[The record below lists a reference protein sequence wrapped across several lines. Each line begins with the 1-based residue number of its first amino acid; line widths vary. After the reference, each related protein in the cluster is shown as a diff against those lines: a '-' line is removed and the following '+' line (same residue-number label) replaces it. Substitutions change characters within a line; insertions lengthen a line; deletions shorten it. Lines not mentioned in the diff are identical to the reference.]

1 MIEIRRMLCPV
12 DFSECSKH
20 ALHHAAAIARWYE
33 STITLLYVHPIVP
46 MAAAAPGAPAFPPFV
61 VTAAER
67 EKLLAS
73 MKSLGEHETLAGIP
87 LEVEVAEGSAALEIL
102 DRASAPDI
110 DLIVMGTHGRSG
122 FERLIIGSV
131 TERVL
136 RKASCPVLSVPPR
149 VQDAESLPPLFKR
162 ILCAIDFSD
171 CSMRALH
178 FAAALAQEAG
188 GHLTVINVV
197 ELPADAHERLP
208 HLSPGVREYV
218 AALEED
224 HRERLQSAVPEA
236 VRACCE
242 VETMMVPGKP
252 YREILRVAADQQSD
266 LIVIG
271 IHGGGAADRL
281 FFGSTTQHVVR
292 QATCPVLT
300 LRTESDDS
308 TRNP

>member
-1 MIEIRRMLCPV
+1 MIEIERILCPV
-12 DFSECSKH
+12 DFSDCSKH

-46 MAAAAPGAPAFPPFV
+46 MAAAGPGAPAFPPVV

-67 EKLLAS
+67 DKLLAF
-73 MKSLGEHETLAGIP
+73 MKSFGEHEALAGVSFD
-87 LEVEVAEGSAALEIL
+87 VEVAEGSAPLEIL
-102 DRASAPDI
+102 DRANGLDV

-122 FERLIIGSV
+122 FERLMIGSV
-131 TERVL
+131 TEKVL

-149 VQDAESLPPLFKR
+149 AQDAESLPPLFKR
-162 ILCAIDFSD
+162 ILCAVDFSD

-178 FAAALAQEAG
+178 FAMALAQEADA
-188 GHLTVINVV
+188 HLTVLNVL

-208 HLSPGVREYV
+208 HLSRGVREYV
-218 AALEED
+218 STLEEEQ
-224 HRERLQSAVPEA
+224 RQRLQSAVPEA
-236 VRACCE
+236 VRAYCE
-242 VETMMVPGKP
+242 VQRMMVPGKP
-252 YREILRVAADQQSD
+252 YREILRVAAEQGSD

-271 IHGGGAADRL
+271 IHGRGAADRL

-300 LRTESDDS
+300 LRA
-308 TRNP
+308 